1 MFNSII
7 ESVSTTTPEEY
18 LICSVCS
25 LVIGIVI
32 ALFHMFKNEYSKNI
46 IITLVVLP
54 VIVQNVI
61 MLVNGSIGAGL
72 AVMGAFSLV
81 RFRSAQG
88 NSREIASIFLAMT
101 TGIATAM
108 GMIGVAAIMTVL
120 VGGVMLILSVLKF
133 GDKKIT
139 TRELKILLPEDLDFE
154 GIFDDVFEAYTT
166 KCEQV
171 RCKTTNMGSLYEL
184 KYEIVFKKGISE
196 KAFIDTIRC
205 RNGNLDVSIGRASTP
220 SDSL

>member
-7 ESVSTTTPEEY
+7 ASVSSTTPEEY

-32 ALFHMFKNEYSKNI
+32 ALFHMFKNDYSKNI

-120 VGGVMLILSVLKF
+120 VGGVMLVLSALKF
-133 GDKKIT
+133 GDRKTEK
-139 TRELKILLPEDLDFE
+139 RELRILLPEDLDFE
-154 GIFDDVFEAYTT
+154 GIFDDVLHDRTACF
-166 KCEQV
+166 
-171 RCKTTNMGSLYEL
+171 S
-184 KYEIVFKKGISE
+184 
-196 KAFIDTIRC
+196 
-205 RNGNLDVSIGRASTP
+205 SI
-220 SDSL
+220 